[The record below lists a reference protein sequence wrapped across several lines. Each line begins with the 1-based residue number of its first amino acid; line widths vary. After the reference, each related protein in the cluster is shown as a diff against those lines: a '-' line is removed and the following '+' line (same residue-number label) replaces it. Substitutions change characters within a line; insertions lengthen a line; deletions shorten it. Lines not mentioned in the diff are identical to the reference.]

1 MRIEFEDNR
10 KIFRLISDEME
21 YAFQVTS
28 EGNLRNLHWGAKVD
42 DLVPYDVLAEE
53 RDSMEYP
60 GSRTCYSREY
70 TSEEPFDYSSP
81 CLRVRFFDGSETL
94 RLKYARHIIKD
105 DELTVT
111 LGDEFYPLEVD
122 LIYKTFG
129 NLPIIGRSA
138 VIRNLGDKPIQLLTA
153 KSASLQLPQGR
164 DFRLTHYSG
173 DWGSEYQR
181 NQVMVTKARVQI
193 ETNRLT
199 DAANHQF
206 QFFALDENGMAT
218 ETFGEVYF
226 GILQWSGDFQT
237 TVEMQHTQYS
247 KQLSV
252 VSGISD
258 FSAQIPLVSHEKF
271 ETPTILIGFS
281 DSGFEHMSEMLYDLQ
296 IDYIL
301 PKGKRTDKAHGVR
314 PIIYNTW
321 YPYEFGIDEKKVLD
335 IIPKAKEIG
344 AELLVID
351 DGWMKGRTDNKC
363 GLGDWVIDRE
373 RFPRGLGHISDE
385 VHKNGMLFGIWVEPE
400 MVNPDSDL
408 YKSHPD
414 WILSEPNR
422 ERSLMKTQCI
432 LDMSQD
438 CIRDWAIDWLDKL
451 ITEEKLDYLKWD
463 MNREVSELGLNA
475 IEQGKAVKYMR
486 NIEYI
491 WQHLNEKFPDL
502 LMENCAAGGGRADYA
517 MLKYTDRVNR
527 SDNADVVDAMILH
540 EGFATFFLP
549 KLAGGAGNIPPSPYA
564 DYLNGRSVPL
574 DFRINMGMTGSMSI
588 GINILKSDDE
598 ELENLKEATKRFKE
612 LRPALQDSYFYRIC
626 SARENPYCVWQYVR
640 RNRSEFTVFAFGH
653 GMHQWD
659 KQLPSFR
666 MRGLKPDEIYRCGEM
681 KMTGRALMNL
691 GVHISLKGDYD
702 SVVMTWRGTEISKK

>member
-1 MRIEFEDNR
+1 MRIEFEDKR
-10 KIFRLISDEME
+10 KIFRLISDETE

-70 TSEEPFDYSSP
+70 TSGEPFDYSSP

-173 DWGSEYQR
+173 DWGSEYQK

-438 CIRDWAIDWLDKL
+438 CIRDWTIDWLDKL

-588 GINILKSDDE
+588 GINILKSDE
-598 ELENLKEATKRFKE
+598 GELEKLKDATKRFKE

-681 KMTGRALMNL
+681 EMTGRALMNL